1 MGGEHSSFFIQQVR
15 VDKVKLGLGFDGFWK
30 TLRIECDCEVLV
42 G

>member
-15 VDKVKLGLGFDGFWK
+15 VDKVKLGLGLGVFGK
-30 TLRIECDCEVLV
+30 TLRIECDCEVWV